1 MMIALQCKVSDRQ
14 VAGYSCSIFKRKQGI
29 EADAAERRFVVV
41 VHDVC
46 PAHSHGTRALLA
58 ALEPLVGNTIS
69 AAIVPNWHGTL
80 FDAKLDFASWVAHQ
94 FDEILLHGWTHEREA
109 GRGVVSY
116 CTNASDEFMGLNHAE
131 TSSRLGLGQ
140 NQLTSLFGQRSAG
153 FVPPAW
159 QRGLV
164 DRKTLCQ
171 HGLEFL
177 FGYMA
182 IDFVDGRRIPLSTI
196 TWDVG
201 RFAPLGHVAESIGRA
216 LGRVRDRSLPCLA
229 AHPVDVSRGY
239 LPRIVRTVDSWL
251 RSGRTPIL
259 PSELLA
265 LTDEGSAS

>member
-1 MMIALQCKVSDRQ
+1 MHA
-14 VAGYSCSIFKRKQGI
+14 FKRKQALGA
-29 EADAAERRFVVV
+29 EVTERRFVVV

-46 PAHSHGTRALLA
+46 PIHSDEVQELFA
-58 ALEPLVGNTIS
+58 ALEPLVGRSIS
-69 AAIVPNWHGTL
+69 AAVVPNWHGAL
-80 FDAKLDFASWVAHQ
+80 FDTELGFAKWVMRQ
-94 FDEILLHGWTHEREA
+94 FGEILLHGWTHEREA
-109 GRGVVSY
+109 GRGFVSY
-116 CTNASDEFMGLNHAE
+116 CTSASDEFTALSHDE
-131 TSSRLGLGQ
+131 TSSRVRLGQ
-140 NQLTSLFGQRSAG
+140 NQLKNLFGHRSAG

-164 DRKTLCQ
+164 DRKTLCE

-201 RFAPLGHVAESIGRA
+201 RFGRLGYVAESIGCV
-216 LGRVRDRSLPCLA
+216 LGRVRDRSLRCLA
-229 AHPVDVSRGY
+229 AHPVDASRGY

-251 RSGRTPIL
+251 QSGRTPIL

-265 LTDEGSAS
+265 LTDEGSSS